1 MNPSAPGLPSKD
13 EYAEWYAGYVAL
25 VPDGDILAAL
35 ASQPDDL
42 DTLLGGVTETAS
54 TFRYAADK
62 WSIRQLAGHLIDAER
77 VFALRALCFSRCET
91 AALPGFDE
99 NSYVAS
105 SAYADVPL
113 AELRLEFRTLRA
125 ANVLMFGRFGAQEW
139 DRRGTA
145 SGYPVSVRALAYIMV
160 GHPRHHMK
168 VIGERYLPPLD
179 ITARRLVWMKDV

>member
-1 MNPSAPGLPSKD
+1 MNINAPGLPAKD

-25 VPDGDILAAL
+25 VPDGDVIAAL
-35 ASQPDDL
+35 TSQPDDL
-42 DTLLGGVTETAS
+42 DTLLEGVTETTS
-54 TFRYAADK
+54 SYRYAPDK
-62 WSIRQLAGHLIDAER
+62 WSIRQLVGHLIDAER
-77 VFALRALCFSRCET
+77 VFALRALCFSRGET

-113 AELRLEFRTLRA
+113 TELRLEFRTLRA
-125 ANVLMFGRFGAQEW
+125 ANVLMFGRLGPEEW
-139 DRRGTA
+139 SRTGVA
-145 SGYPVSVRALAYIMV
+145 SGWAVSVRALAYIMV